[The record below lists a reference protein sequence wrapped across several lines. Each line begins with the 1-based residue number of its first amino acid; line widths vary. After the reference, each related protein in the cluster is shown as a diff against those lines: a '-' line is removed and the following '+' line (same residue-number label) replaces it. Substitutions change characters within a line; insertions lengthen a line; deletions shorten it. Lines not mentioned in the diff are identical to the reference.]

1 MMAISTIVFYIYKK
15 TSMHVSKHLHDFQV
29 KNVHYE
35 NEPFMVDDTVYH
47 VKTEIKID
55 FL

>member
-1 MMAISTIVFYIYKK
+1 MQ
-15 TSMHVSKHLHDFQV
+15 VSKHLHDFQV

-47 VKTEIKID
+47 VKTEIKIA
-55 FL
+55 FLSQMRLSNIIITEN